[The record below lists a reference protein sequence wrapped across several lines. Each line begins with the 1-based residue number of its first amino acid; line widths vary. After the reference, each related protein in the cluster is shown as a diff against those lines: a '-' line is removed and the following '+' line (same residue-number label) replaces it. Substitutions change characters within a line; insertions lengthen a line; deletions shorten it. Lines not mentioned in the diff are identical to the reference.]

1 MLIFLQMANASV
13 LQDNHADEQLHSK
26 EHMAC

>member
-1 MLIFLQMANASV
+1 MLMFLHLVNASV
-13 LQDNHADEQLHSK
+13 LQDNHDDEQLHSK